1 MIDVVSRLANR
12 GTMLLAAIVVA
23 LTLAFVYDHSL
34 FGAMQYVAAFAFY
47 LAVMVA
53 VIPLPALLRRRGHYA
68 AANWLAFLLAA
79 IYAGNGIY
87 IGRGQTVLMLALGGA
102 AVGLLVGIVAA
113 RRVEALPQ
121 A

>member
-12 GTMLLAAIVVA
+12 GTMLIAAIVIA
-23 LTLAFVYDHSL
+23 LALAFIYDHSL
-34 FGAMQYVAAFAFY
+34 FGALQYVAAFAFY

-53 VIPLPALLRRRGHYA
+53 VSPLPALLRRRGHYA
-68 AANWLAFLLAA
+68 ATNWLAFLLAA

-87 IGRGQTVLMLALGGA
+87 IGRSQTVLVLALGGA

-113 RRVEALPQ
+113 RRPEALPQ